1 MPRRA
6 LHAVAGASVAG
17 AAAGIKSDGAPDV
30 ALIVFEK
37 PTPTAAVFTRN
48 RFRAAPV
55 EVCLEHLPAGRG
67 HIRALLVN
75 SGNANCGNGA
85 AGLRVARESCAHAAR
100 LLGCAPAEVLPFS
113 TGVIGEPLSLPKL
126 KQGTDAAAAKLRRN
140 GWPKAAKAIM
150 TTDTR
155 PKAASVQ
162 FASGGR
168 TVTVTGIAKGAG
180 MIHPDMATMLAF
192 IACDAAI
199 APRTLQ
205 GMLRHACQDTFNAAS
220 VDGDTSTNDAVA
232 CAATGRLELAGAR
245 GLAACAAALREVC
258 MDLAEQI
265 VRDGEGASRLARVTA
280 TGFGSDAACRRVA
293 ASVAGSP
300 LVKTMLHAGDPNV
313 GRLLMAAGKAG
324 VPFRPERLTVKVGGT
339 VAFVR
344 GARAPG
350 YTERRGE
357 RAMKA
362 DPVEF
367 ELAGGAGGGQASMM
381 FCDLSAEY
389 VKINAEYR
397 S

>member
-6 LHAVAGASVAG
+6 LHAVAGASLGG
-17 AAAGIKSDGAPDV
+17 AAAGIKGGGAPDV
-30 ALIVFEK
+30 ALIAFER
-37 PTPTAAVFTRN
+37 PVPVAAVFTRN

-55 EVCLEHLPAGRG
+55 EVCMEHLPAGRG
-67 HIRALLVN
+67 RVRALLVN
-75 SGNANCGNGA
+75 AGNANCGNGRE
-85 AGLRVARESCAHAAR
+85 GLRAARESCAHAAR
-100 LLGCAPAEVLPFS
+100 LLGCQPAEVLPFS
-113 TGVIGEPLSLPKL
+113 TGVIGEPLPLAKL
-126 KQGTDAAAAKLRRN
+126 KRGTAAAAARLRRD
-140 GWPKAAKAIM
+140 GWRRAARAIM

-155 PKAASVQ
+155 PKAASAR
-162 FASGGR
+162 FRSGGAP
-168 TVTVTGIAKGAG
+168 VSVTGIAKGAG

-192 IACDAAI
+192 IACDAALP
-199 APRTLQ
+199 PRLLH
-205 GMLRHACQDTFNAAS
+205 GMLRDACRDSFNAAS

-232 CAATGRLELAGAR
+232 CAATGRQELAGAR
-245 GLAACAAALREVC
+245 GLASCAAALRDVC
-258 MDLAEQI
+258 MELAEQI

-280 TGFGSDAACRRVA
+280 RGFGSDAACRRVA

-324 VPFRPERLTVKVGGT
+324 VAFSPARLTVKVGGT
-339 VAFVR
+339 VAFAR

-350 YTERRGE
+350 YTERRGA
-357 RAMKA
+357 RAMRA

-367 ELAGGAGGGQASMM
+367 ELSAGSGGGRASMM
-381 FCDLSAEY
+381 FCDLSAAY